1 MGSRTKLVLRVS
13 PNARHTACAGWV
25 ADASGQQVLR
35 LRVAAPPIDGAANTE
50 IIRFL
55 ADVLR
60 LPRSAIGIDK
70 GASGRNKLAVID
82 GFDKDV
88 IINRINEHM
97 A

>member
-1 MGSRTKLVLRVS
+1 MARLVLRVT
-13 PNARHTACAGWV
+13 PHARQTAFAGWV
-25 ADASGQQVLR
+25 QDASGQPVLR
-35 LRVAAPPIDGAANTE
+35 LRVAAPPIDGAANAE
-50 IIRFL
+50 VIRFL

-88 IINRINEHM
+88 IITRINEHM